1 MLFSQY
7 HLVRI
12 ASNNFI
18 SISYCKFLFN
28 LITSFKINW
37 YVLLLRK
44 TISRQRNPL
53 TVFCRMMQ
61 VPVYSLCRPLLKLNS
76 AKIQETDYSS
86 NLVNTIFYCL
96 ANKQYGLLARILV
109 QWLVELFAWPIQSGV
124 VLTRLLVQ
132 KSVLLPLVLL
142 SSKWIKQFT

>member
-18 SISYCKFLFN
+18 SISYRKFLFN

-53 TVFCRMMQ
+53 IVFCRIMQ
-61 VPVYSLCRPLLKLNS
+61 VPVYSLCRTSIEIKLPKS
-76 AKIQETDYSS
+76 RRQTVVYTGWFCISFVKTFELYVI
-86 NLVNTIFYCL
+86 
-96 ANKQYGLLARILV
+96 
-109 QWLVELFAWPIQSGV
+109 WLVSLSCKFLYSFMTLFYAMEFPKLHI
-124 VLTRLLVQ
+124 L
-132 KSVLLPLVLL
+132 
-142 SSKWIKQFT
+142 